1 MAVLCCSPAETQVVL
16 LPFISFSAKVGAGE
30 KGRERESVCC
40 VSMSW
45 CCCSL
50 TRPLSFLLFSSLPL
64 ALSPS
69 YFHLFSGNVARGRR
83 EHELPTKT
91 LARSLARKWC
101 CRRWTQKRR
110 RCLRRKVSC
119 VAFLH
124 RSLLFGSLALHWYGR
139 GRRAR
144 ARAFPNKDAIIVEAL
159 ALLFTFTFS
168 NAARLFIDPM
178 FSLSR
183 DTCQSY

>member
-1 MAVLCCSPAETQVVL
+1 MFRCRGAVAH
-16 LPFISFSAKVGAGE
+16 
-30 KGRERESVCC
+30 
-40 VSMSW
+40 
-45 CCCSL
+45 SL
-50 TRPLSFLLFSSLPL
+50 ARYPSFSSLLFRLLCLPL
-64 ALSPS
+64 IFTSLVGM
-69 YFHLFSGNVARGRR
+69 LRELGRR

>member
-1 MAVLCCSPAETQVVL
+1 MCFDVVVL
-16 LPFISFSAKVGAGE
+16 L
-30 KGRERESVCC
+30 
-40 VSMSW
+40 
-45 CCCSL
+45 L
-50 TRPLSFLLFSSLPL
+50 THSPAILPSLLFRLLCLPL
-64 ALSPS
+64 IFTSLVGM
-69 YFHLFSGNVARGRR
+69 LRELGRR

-144 ARAFPNKDAIIVEAL
+144 SFPNKDAIIVEAL
-159 ALLFTFTFS
+159 ALLFTFTCFQRCEIIYRPNVLAFTRHVPELLKLRGS
-168 NAARLFIDPM
+168 GRHAEAMTVASRLEARPT
-178 FSLSR
+178 LSCAR
-183 DTCQSY
+183 SHVL